1 MANKTGKIEICDV
14 SPRDGLQS
22 EPRIWSTEERVELID
37 KLSVTG
43 VARIEAVSFVNPKR
57 VPQMANAEI
66 VMENISKN
74 NNVVYAGLALN
85 VQGAE
90 RAIEAGV
97 DELRYV
103 VVASETFNQKN
114 QGTSIETTMAGYRD
128 IAQRVRDAGV
138 KLSGTI
144 GASFGCPFEGKV
156 ATDKVVQLAQQLVD
170 EGAAELSLAD
180 TIGAAVPTQVSAM
193 IKKIRESIKTDF
205 GLGCHLHNTRN
216 TGFANAAAAAVA
228 GIDFLDASIGG
239 IGGCPFAPRATGN
252 IATEDLC
259 FMLRNMGYQTGVNI
273 EKLIT
278 TAEWTEQFFEA
289 PLPGQVMKAGLF
301 PEASKTVA

>member
-1 MANKTGKIEICDV
+1 
-14 SPRDGLQS
+14 
-22 EPRIWSTEERVELID
+22 
-37 KLSVTG
+37 
-43 VARIEAVSFVNPKR
+43 
-57 VPQMANAEI
+57 
-66 VMENISKN
+66 
-74 NNVVYAGLALN
+74 
-85 VQGAE
+85 
-90 RAIEAGV
+90 
-97 DELRYV
+97 
-103 VVASETFNQKN
+103 
-114 QGTSIETTMAGYRD
+114 
-128 IAQRVRDAGV
+128 
-138 KLSGTI
+138 
-144 GASFGCPFEGKV
+144 
-156 ATDKVVQLAQQLVD
+156 
-170 EGAAELSLAD
+170 
-180 TIGAAVPTQVSAM
+180 AM